1 MHKHQHKSESMS
13 ELKHKK
19 YGSRATD
26 IHVHVRAQVL
36 VHMWLASRN
45 EMSICALF
53 VHRVVSSVLV

>member
-1 MHKHQHKSESMS
+1 MS

-19 YGSRATD
+19 YGARATN

-45 EMSICALF
+45 EMLICALF
-53 VHRVVSSVLV
+53 VHRVVPSVLV